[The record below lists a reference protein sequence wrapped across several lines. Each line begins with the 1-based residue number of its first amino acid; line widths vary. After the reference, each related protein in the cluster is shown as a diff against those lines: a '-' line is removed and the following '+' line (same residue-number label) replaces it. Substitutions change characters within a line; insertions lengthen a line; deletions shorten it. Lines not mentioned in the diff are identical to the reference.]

1 MIQSSKAIIKVRN
14 LSKRYPNNCISLFWN
29 RVFNSKVEGS
39 LILNNL
45 TFDISKGTCL
55 GVLGTNGAGKS
66 TYCNF
71 NRYTYSYDGKSGN
84 KRQSCSN
91 FRVRKWIRRLFYR
104 EENVELYSHVMG
116 YSSSELDDC
125 IHKIKDF
132 AELGEYYYKPIK
144 TYSSGMIARL
154 AFSVR
159 VFKFRYFDY

>member
-1 MIQSSKAIIKVRN
+1 MIQSSKAIKVTN

-66 TYCNF
+66 TLLQLL
-71 NRYTYSYDGKSGN
+71 TGILTPTMGKVEINGKVAAILELGSG
-84 KRQSCSN
+84 
-91 FRVRKWIRRLFYR
+91 FVDYFTG

-159 VFKFRYFDY
+159 VF